1 MTLSLSLIFLN
12 TSSCSRHSVIVPSI
26 EIQSYGTTAGTC
38 IVWFGASADTAYTRG
53 TDAAVFDGEFVPT
66 ATNKPGYGMT
76 FPVGLRGTA
85 DYILRVTT
93 TNAQSVT
100 INVWGYEI

>member
-1 MTLSLSLIFLN
+1 MLFRS
-12 TSSCSRHSVIVPSI
+12 
-26 EIQSYGTTAGTC
+26 
-38 IVWFGASADTAYTRG
+38 ASADTAYTRG

-76 FPVGLRGTA
+76 FPVGPRGTA